1 MVVGAVPLDQENVD
15 MIIQLFLTMKEN
27 SASTKKHV
35 NSSHTV
41 FISTRKA
48 KRIVHGKKYEEVLKS
63 VVIQ

>member
-1 MVVGAVPLDQENVD
+1 MVVGAVPLEQENID

-41 FISTRKA
+41 FISTWKA
-48 KRIVHGKKYEEVLKS
+48 KRIVHGKKYEYLLKS

>member
-1 MVVGAVPLDQENVD
+1 MVLGAVPPDQEKVD
-15 MIIQLFLTMKEN
+15 MIIQVFLTMKEN

-48 KRIVHGKKYEEVLKS
+48 KKIVHGKKYEEVLKS

>member
-1 MVVGAVPLDQENVD
+1 MVVGSVPLDQENVD

-35 NSSHTV
+35 NLSLTV
-41 FISTRKA
+41 FISTQKA
-48 KRIVHGKKYEEVLKS
+48 KRMVHGKKYEEVLQS

>member
-1 MVVGAVPLDQENVD
+1 MVVGTVPLDQENVD

-35 NSSHTV
+35 NSSHAV
-41 FISTRKA
+41 FISTWKA
-48 KRIVHGKKYEEVLKS
+48 KRIVHGKKYEEVLKY